1 MTQQAQVPF
10 VKPAQRHKDSI
21 NTQNKTLYKQ
31 NKKKN
36 GFSESNKTAILME
49 YRIRKP

>member
-31 NKKKN
+31 NKKKTDLARVI
-36 GFSESNKTAILME
+36 KQQ
-49 YRIRKP
+49 Y